1 MFSLI
6 AASLQRAKQQSF
18 WRMNSPMSRV
28 SDQEPEISNLIIVE
42 YNLISSAREALPP
55 FALPTPP
62 TDQLN

>member
-1 MFSLI
+1 
-6 AASLQRAKQQSF
+6 
-18 WRMNSPMSRV
+18 MNSPMSRV

-42 YNLISSAREALPP
+42 YNLISSAREALLP

>member
-1 MFSLI
+1 
-6 AASLQRAKQQSF
+6 
-18 WRMNSPMSRV
+18 MSRV

-55 FALPTPP
+55 PFASPTPP

>member
-1 MFSLI
+1 MFSFI
-6 AASLQRAKQQSF
+6 ATSLQRANQHSF

-42 YNLISSAREALPP
+42 YNLISSAREALLP